1 MYVAAELRVADLLAS
16 GAKTSEELGRAT
28 GVHTPSLHRL
38 MRTLVTFEILR
49 EHADGTFELMPMGAL
64 LRCDADHSLRSWAIL
79 CGKRL
84 SREWLGL
91 LDSVRTGESARKPG
105 STRSLYEDLEGD
117 QQEAAVFNQA
127 MLELTHLAADGVA
140 QAYDFSGTKRIV
152 DVGGGYGQLLEAILK
167 ANPEARGIVFDL
179 PHATEKG
186 RLYFQEIGLADR
198 CEFVSGSFFESVPSG
213 ANAYVLKS
221 VIHNWNDERAGV
233 ILQRCAQAMAGGGKL
248 ILVERI
254 VTHAAGT
261 LSGSPGDRAD
271 GSQYAGRARSARTNG
286 GRVPRP
292 AELRRLAF
300 DTNYS
305 RRAEFQ
311 HHRGHPFVMLPC
323 FDLRNRRRALGR
335 RPTQFAKILDFCT
348 SAEVQIG
355 SSTDL
360 PRIQTFARISALL

>member
-1 MYVAAELRVADLLAS
+1 MAEPDAAAALVAATKLLGILSGGWMSQAVYVAAELRVADLLTS

-64 LRCDADHSLRSWAIL
+64 LRCDANHSLRSWAIL

-91 LDSVRTGESARKPG
+91 LDSVRTGEPG

-140 QAYDFSGTKRIV
+140 QAYDFSGMKRIV

-167 ANPEARGIVFDL
+167 ANPEVRGIVFDL

-198 CEFVSGSFFESVPSG
+198 GEFVSGSFFESVPSG

-254 VTHAAGT
+254 VPTRLEPSAAHRAIALMDLNMLVVRGAR
-261 LSGSPGDRAD
+261 DRTENE
-271 GSQYAGRARSARTNG
+271 Y
-286 GRVPRP
+286 
-292 AELRRLAF
+292 
-300 DTNYS
+300 
-305 RRAEFQ
+305 
-311 HHRGHPFVMLPC
+311 
-323 FDLRNRRRALGR
+323 RAL
-335 RPTQFAKILDFCT
+335 LS
-348 SAEVQIG
+348 SAG
-355 SSTDL
+355 LRLT
-360 PRIQTFARISALL
+360 RIIPAVLNFSIIEAIPS